1 MYSLFANQAESE
13 LFDALKKTDEANVV
27 LLEQRVAKHLGRSY
41 AVAFNTP
48 ASATLA
54 AYHAAKLT
62 KEDEIILSPIAPL
75 SEYNSAAALNIPIR
89 YCDIKLDG
97 TLHERELAKI
107 ITPQSKAVVVFH
119 YAGISCAME
128 AITATARQHDL
139 FLIEDA
145 TESLNLAPSISD
157 LIIYSLQSI
166 MPSIADKTGFVACDD
181 PDLDSALRLFRDEGR
196 IQRAVWNFDVL
207 TPGYD
212 LTLSPLSAA
221 TALHQLKNLDTII
234 QARQK
239 IAALYDERFKGNT
252 LIDLIRRDNTK
263 PLHFYPIMLSP
274 ALYCPKEDIFTALT
288 EKEIEVNVHTKPI
301 YKTKFFNDASLRLPV
316 ADDFYKSE
324 LSLPCHHQLSL
335 DDASCIADTFLKVVD
350 TYGYR
355 GCRF

>member
-1 MYSLFANQAESE
+1 MYSLFADQVESE
-13 LFDALKKTDEANVV
+13 LFDVLKKTDEANVV

-54 AYHAAKLT
+54 AYHTAKLK

-75 SEYNSAAALNIPIR
+75 GEYNSAAALNISTH

-97 TLHERELAKI
+97 TLHERELEKI
-107 ITPQSKAVVVFH
+107 ITAQSKAVIVFH
-119 YAGISCAME
+119 YAGISCAMD
-128 AITATARQHDL
+128 AIIATARQHDL
-139 FLIEDA
+139 LLIEDA
-145 TESLNLAPSISD
+145 TESLTLAPSNTD

-181 PDLDSALRLFRDEGR
+181 PDLASALRLFRKEGR
-196 IQRAVWNFDVL
+196 IQRAIWNFDVL

-212 LTLSPLSAA
+212 LTLSPLSA
-221 TALHQLKNLDTII
+221 TVALHQLKNLDTII

-239 IAALYDERFKGNT
+239 IVALYDERFKGNT

-288 EKEIEVNVHTKPI
+288 EQGIDVDVHTKPI
-301 YKTKFFNDASLRLPV
+301 YKTKFFNDPSMRLPV
-316 ADDFYKSE
+316 ANDFYKSE
-324 LSLPCHHQLSL
+324 ISLPCHHLLNL
-335 DDASCIADTFLKVVD
+335 DDASYIADTFLKVIE

-355 GCRF
+355 GCSF